1 MERAHGLAP
10 EDRYVTCA
18 WIAEKWAC
26 DQSTVRKLI
35 SKGSLPASK
44 LGGMVRVRMAD
55 LIAYEKAAA
64 EPPQTPIP
72 KPDVVDEPKVERSVS
87 RRKGAVPPEVLAR
100 EMKARLRRG

>member
-1 MERAHGLAP
+1 MERSHGLAP

-35 SKGSLPASK
+35 RKGLLPAHK

-55 LIAYEKAAA
+55 LIAYEAAAA
-64 EPPQTPIP
+64 EPVPVPIP
-72 KPDVVDEPKVERSVS
+72 SPEPIAKPNADRPARAPRGS
-87 RRKGAVPPEVLAR
+87 RDPAQLAR
-100 EMKARLRRG
+100 ELRARFRRA

>member
-1 MERAHGLAP
+1 MERAYVLAP

-35 SKGSLPASK
+35 RNGSLPGHK

-55 LIAYEKAAA
+55 LIAYEAAA
-64 EPPQTPIP
+64 SEPAPVPIP
-72 KPDVVDEPKVERSVS
+72 SPEPAPKLSGDRHARAPRGS
-87 RRKGAVPPEVLAR
+87 RDPAQLAR
-100 EMKARLRRG
+100 ELRARFRKP